1 MVSRVDKILGVQ
13 VIGLDTKTDV
23 ERRRISNAPVAKE
36 VLLEHGSQLVDN
48 VSIERVELRQYW
60 EKLDK
65 ERGLYSLITVYLKTS
80 KGEIEL
86 KFDEG
91 FKGRDPLPAISL
103 ILVRYVG
110 LKSLINRAL
119 IAFNEI

>member
-1 MVSRVDKILGVQ
+1 

-23 ERRRISNAPVAKE
+23 ERQRISNAPVAKE

-65 ERGLYSLITVYLKTS
+65 ERGFYSLITVYLKTS

-91 FKGRDPLPAISL
+91 FKGKDPLPAISL
-103 ILVRYVG
+103 TLVRYVG

-119 IAFNEI
+119 IAFNET

>member
-1 MVSRVDKILGVQ
+1 M
-13 VIGLDTKTDV
+13 IGLDTKTDV
-23 ERRRISNAPVAKE
+23 ERQRISSAPVAKE

-48 VSIERVELRQYW
+48 VCIERVELRQYW

-110 LKSLINRAL
+110 LESLINRAL
-119 IAFNEI
+119 IAFNET